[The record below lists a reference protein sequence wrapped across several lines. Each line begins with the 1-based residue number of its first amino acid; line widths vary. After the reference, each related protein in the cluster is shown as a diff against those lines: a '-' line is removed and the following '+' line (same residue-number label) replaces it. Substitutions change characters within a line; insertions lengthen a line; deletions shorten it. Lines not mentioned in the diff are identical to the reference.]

1 MKKIV
6 LLSCWLLAGTLAL
19 SSFKMEDEDG
29 KAGHVGSPGEQTC
42 AKSTCHDTFA
52 VNSGNGT
59 TTISSPD
66 SDIMA
71 GTYTPGQT
79 YTIQVTVAQSGI
91 GLFGFGLEALNS
103 TNGNAGTLTA
113 GTGSQIKQAMV
124 SGVQRKCVTHTQN
137 GGNTNNTKT
146 WSFTWTAPTGTAAT
160 EVTLYCAGNAA
171 NEDGDEADDYI
182 YTDSMTLT
190 PIVAVNEHILIES
203 SVQVYPNPTNGQ
215 INIAYSLSKNQ
226 KVFGRLYNS
235 QGQLVQ
241 LLFAE
246 NNAAGTQNKQF
257 DVSVLAAG
265 LYVLQLDA
273 GQQTVSKNI
282 QIQ

>member
-6 LLSCWLLAGTLAL
+6 LLSCWLLAGALAL

-52 VNSGNGT
+52 VNSGSGT

-79 YTIQVTVAQSGI
+79 YTIQVTVAQTNF
-91 GLFGFGLEALNS
+91 GLFGFGLEALNAS
-103 TNGNAGTLTA
+103 NGNAGTLTS

-137 GGNTNNTKT
+137 GGNTNNSKT
-146 WSFTWTAPTGTAAT
+146 WSFTWTAPTGTEAT
-160 EVTLYCAGNAA
+160 DVTLYCAGNAA
-171 NEDGDEADDYI
+171 NEDDDEADDYV
-182 YTDSMTLT
+182 YTTSLTLT
-190 PIVAVNEHILIES
+190 PIVSVTENILIEN
-203 SVQVYPNPTNGQ
+203 SVQVFPNPTNDL
-215 INIAYSLSKNQ
+215 INITYSLSKNE

-235 QGQLVQ
+235 QGQLIK

-257 DVSVLAAG
+257 DLTELAAG

>member
-1 MKKIV
+1 
-6 LLSCWLLAGTLAL
+6 
-19 SSFKMEDEDG
+19 
-29 KAGHVGSPGEQTC
+29 
-42 AKSTCHDTFA
+42 
-52 VNSGNGT
+52 
-59 TTISSPD
+59 
-66 SDIMA
+66 
-71 GTYTPGQT
+71 
-79 YTIQVTVAQSGI
+79 
-91 GLFGFGLEALNS
+91 
-103 TNGNAGTLTA
+103 
-113 GTGSQIKQAMV
+113 
-124 SGVQRKCVTHTQN
+124 
-137 GGNTNNTKT
+137 
-146 WSFTWTAPTGTAAT
+146 
-160 EVTLYCAGNAA
+160 
-171 NEDGDEADDYI
+171 
-182 YTDSMTLT
+182 MTLT
-190 PIVAVNEHILIES
+190 PIVAVTEHILIES

-257 DVSVLAAG
+257 DVSALAAG